1 MPQTALLPRPGL
13 AADPPRPRGRFDHR
27 RIGRRRGLVAAAVV
41 LNQLAYGSVYS
52 WSILS
57 AGLQAPGSAFALG
70 RDEAGLPFATAH
82 ALVFLGT
89 VLGGLL
95 MSRRPPRGIALLAGA
110 LYAGGLLVA
119 GCAHGRQDFWL
130 VLLGYGVISGV
141 GLGLGYI
148 VPTTLLQR
156 WFPGHRALAAAVATG
171 GFGLGSV
178 LSAPLMR
185 VLVAHFAGNP
195 VRALLVLG
203 GLFLVTTLTGAA
215 FFRDPP
221 RAVAAPA
228 RRGAAGGAGYRPA
241 QALRTRQWYLLTLI
255 LFFNTAAGIS
265 MLSVIAPAAGSLTGL
280 SPTAAAA
287 LTGALGVF
295 NTVGRPLWGW
305 FSGRTGLRRAFVL
318 MLASQGLCLMALSRV
333 ASPALFL
340 PLAALVCLSF
350 GGGFATMPALASDF
364 FGLAHAGGVYGLM
377 LIGWSLAGI
386 AGPLLVSGLAAE
398 SSYRTAFLVL
408 GAVTLAAAVL
418 PRLTRRPPAAAAA
431 SSDATAAMAAT
442 A

>member
-1 MPQTALLPRPGL
+1 M
-13 AADPPRPRGRFDHR
+13 
-27 RIGRRRGLVAAAVV
+27 V

-57 AGLQAPGSAFALG
+57 AGLQSPTSSFALG
-70 RDEAGLPFATAH
+70 RDEAGLPFAAAH

-95 MSRRPPRGIALLAGA
+95 MSRRPPRGIALLAGV
-110 LYAGGLLVA
+110 LYAGGFLLA
-119 GCAHGRQDFWL
+119 GCAQGRGDFWL

-156 WFPGHRALAAAVATG
+156 WFPSHRALAAAIATG

-178 LSAPLMR
+178 LSAPLTR
-185 VLVAHFAGNP
+185 LLVTHFAANP
-195 VRALLVLG
+195 ARVLLVLG

-215 FFRDPP
+215 FFHNPP
-221 RAVAAPA
+221 RPAVVPA
-228 RRGAAGGAGYRPA
+228 QSGARGYRPA
-241 QALRTRQWYLLTLI
+241 QALRTRQWYLLTLV

-265 MLSVIAPAAGSLTGL
+265 MLSVVAPAAGSLTGL

-305 FSGRTGLRRAFVL
+305 LSGRTGLMNAFVL
-318 MLASQGLCLMALSRV
+318 MLASQGLCLIALSQV

-350 GGGFATMPALASDF
+350 GGGFATMPAAASEF
-364 FGLAHAGGVYGLM
+364 FGLAHAGAVYGLM

-386 AGPLLVSGLAAE
+386 AGPLLVSQLAAH
-398 SSYRTAFLVL
+398 SSYGTAFLVL
-408 GAVTLAAAVL
+408 GAITVVAAVL
-418 PRLTRRPPAAAAA
+418 PQLTRAPKAPRP
-431 SSDATAAMAAT
+431 SV
-442 A
+442 

>member
-13 AADPPRPRGRFDHR
+13 ATTAPPRSARRIGR

-57 AGLQAPGSAFALG
+57 AGLQARSNGFALG

-89 VLGGLL
+89 VLGGTL
-95 MSRRPPRGIALLAGA
+95 MSRRPPRGIALLAGV
-110 LYAGGLLVA
+110 LYAGGLLLA
-119 GCAHGRQDFWL
+119 GCAHGRADFWL
-130 VLLGYGVISGV
+130 VLLGYGVVSGV

-156 WFPGHRALAAAVATG
+156 WFPRHRALAAAIATG

-178 LSAPLMR
+178 LSAPLTR
-185 VLVAHFAGNP
+185 LLVAHFAANP

-215 FFRDPP
+215 FFRNPP
-221 RAVAAPA
+221 HTQSVPA
-228 RRGAAGGAGYRPA
+228 QRGQGGPDGARGYRPA

-305 FSGRTGLRRAFVL
+305 LSGRTGLLNAFVL
-318 MLASQGLCLMALSRV
+318 MLTSQGLCLVALSQV
-333 ASPALFL
+333 ASPELFF

-350 GGGFATMPALASDF
+350 GGGFATMPAVASDF

-386 AGPLLVSGLAAE
+386 AGPLLVSELAAR
-398 SSYRTAFLVL
+398 SSYGTAFLVL
-408 GAVTLAAAVL
+408 GAVTVAAALL
-418 PRLTRRPPAAAAA
+418 PRLTRRPAAA
-431 SSDATAAMAAT
+431 
-442 A
+442 

>member
-1 MPQTALLPRPGL
+1 MTVIFLQSTALLIRPGRGATG
-13 AADPPRPRGRFDHR
+13 AAPPGPRR

-57 AGLQAPGSAFALG
+57 AGLQSPGSAFALG
-70 RDEAGLPFATAH
+70 RDEAGLPFVTAH

-89 VLGGLL
+89 VLGGRL
-95 MSRRPPRGIALLAGA
+95 MSRRPPRGIALLAGV
-110 LYAGGLLVA
+110 LYAGGLLLA
-119 GCAHGRQDFWL
+119 GCAHGRADFWL

-156 WFPGHRALAAAVATG
+156 WFPGHRALAAGVATG

-178 LSAPLMR
+178 LSAPLAR
-185 VLVAHFAGNP
+185 LLVAHFAVNP
-195 VRALLVLG
+195 ARALLVLG
-203 GLFLVTTLTGAA
+203 ALFLVTTLTGAA
-215 FFRDPP
+215 FFHNPP
-221 RAVAAPA
+221 ATRPLPTRPGLSAHAA
-228 RRGAAGGAGYRPA
+228 AGYRPT
-241 QALRTRQWYLLTLI
+241 QALRTRSWYLLTLI
-255 LFFNTAAGIS
+255 LFFNTSAGIS
-265 MLSVIAPAAGSLTGL
+265 MLAVLAPAAGSLTGL

-287 LTGALGVF
+287 LTGALGIF

-305 FSGRTGLRRAFVL
+305 LSGRTGLLTAFVL
-318 MLASQGLCLMALSRV
+318 MLATQGLCLLALSRTS
-333 ASPALFL
+333 SPALFF
-340 PLAALVCLSF
+340 PLAALVCLCF

-386 AGPLLVSGLAAE
+386 AGPLLVSGLAAS
-398 SSYRTAFLVL
+398 SSYATAFLVL
-408 GAVTLAAAVL
+408 GTITVTAALL
-418 PRLTRRPPAAAAA
+418 PRLTRRPPAR
-431 SSDATAAMAAT
+431 
-442 A
+442 

>member
-1 MPQTALLPRPGL
+1 M
-13 AADPPRPRGRFDHR
+13 
-27 RIGRRRGLVAAAVV
+27 GRRRGLVAAAVV

-57 AGLQAPGSAFALG
+57 AGLQAPGSSFALG
-70 RDEAGLPFATAH
+70 RDEAGLPFAAAH

-95 MSRRPPRGIALLAGA
+95 MSRRPPRGIAVLAGL
-110 LYAGGLLVA
+110 LYAGGFLIA
-119 GCAHGRQDFWL
+119 GCAQGRGDFWL
-130 VLLGYGVISGV
+130 VLLGYGVVSGV

-148 VPTTLLQR
+148 VPTTMLQR
-156 WFPGHRALAAAVATG
+156 WFPGHRALAAGVATG

-185 VLVAHFAGNP
+185 LLVAHFAANP
-195 VRALLVLG
+195 ARVLLVLG

-221 RAVAAPA
+221 RPVALPTQGAP
-228 RRGAAGGAGYRPA
+228 RGYRPA

-265 MLSVIAPAAGSLTGL
+265 MLSVVAPAAGSLTGL
-280 SPTAAAA
+280 SPTLAAA

-305 FSGRTGLRRAFVL
+305 LSGRTGLMNAFVM
-318 MLASQGLCLMALSRV
+318 MLASQGLCLMALSQV
-333 ASPALFL
+333 TSPALFF

-350 GGGFATMPALASDF
+350 GGGFATMPAVASEF
-364 FGLAHAGGVYGLM
+364 FGLAHAGAVYGLM

-386 AGPLLVSGLAAE
+386 AGPLLVAQLAARA
-398 SSYRTAFLVL
+398 SYGTAFLAL
-408 GAVTLAAAVL
+408 GAVTVLAATL
-418 PRLTRRPPAAAAA
+418 PRLISAPRAPR
-431 SSDATAAMAAT
+431 TAV
-442 A
+442 

>member
-1 MPQTALLPRPGL
+1 MILLPQSALLPRPGL
-13 AADPPRPRGRFDHR
+13 ATPAPPRSRRRIGR

-57 AGLQAPGSAFALG
+57 AGLQSRGNGFALG

-89 VLGGLL
+89 VLGGTL

-110 LYAGGLLVA
+110 LYAGGFLLA
-119 GCAHGRQDFWL
+119 GCAHGRDDFWL
-130 VLLGYGVISGV
+130 VLLGYGVVSGV

-156 WFPGHRALAAAVATG
+156 WFPRHRALAAAIATG

-178 LSAPLMR
+178 LSAPLTR
-185 VLVAHFAGNP
+185 LLVAHFAANP

-215 FFRDPP
+215 FFRNPP
-221 RAVAAPA
+221 QPQPVPA
-228 RRGAAGGAGYRPA
+228 QRGPGATTMGYRPA

-265 MLSVIAPAAGSLTGL
+265 MLAVIAPAAGSLTGL

-305 FSGRTGLRRAFVL
+305 LSGRTGLLNAFVL
-318 MLASQGLCLMALSRV
+318 MLASQGLCLLALSQV
-333 ASPALFL
+333 ASPELFF

-350 GGGFATMPALASDF
+350 GGGFATMPAVASDF

-386 AGPLLVSGLAAE
+386 AGPLLVSELAAR
-398 SSYRTAFLVL
+398 SSYGTAFLVL
-408 GAVTLAAAVL
+408 GTVTVAAAVL
-418 PRLTRRPPAAAAA
+418 PRLTRRPAAA
-431 SSDATAAMAAT
+431 
-442 A
+442 